1 MLKETTLS
9 TKTVFTGKIFKVI
22 TKEVLLPDGT
32 RGAREMVK
40 HSGAVAVVPVEGE
53 QLYLVRQFRT
63 PIEKELLEIPAGRL
77 EAGESPRECAI
88 RELAEEIGKRPHK
101 LIKLANYYSSPG
113 YSDEMIYLFAAY
125 ELEDVERP
133 DIDEKEFL
141 NIEKRDF
148 GQIKALAARG
158 EIMDSNSLLGI
169 FMVLNNS
176 FMTYNTNNE
185 K

>member
-9 TKTVFTGKIFKVI
+9 TKTVFNGKIFQVV

-32 RGAREMVK
+32 RGTREMVK
-40 HSGAVAVVPVEGE
+40 HSGAVAVVPVEAE

-63 PIEKELLEIPAGRL
+63 PMEQELLEIPAGRL

-101 LIKLANYYSSPG
+101 LIELASYYSSPG

-133 DIDEKEFL
+133 AIDEKEFL
-141 NIEKRDF
+141 NIEKIGFSRVKEL
-148 GQIKALAARG
+148 IKKG

-176 FMTYNTNNE
+176 FLTYNTNN
-185 K
+185 KK